1 VRENVCILVTGIPAS
16 GKSCFAEK
24 LQQNLGIPVISKD
37 QIKEILY
44 DTVGFRS
51 RAEKVALGN
60 AALEVMYDMAA
71 RLMVCNQPFILE
83 NNFESHSVPGL
94 VKILEDHYYRAVTVR
109 LTGDYEKIYQ
119 RFLERDRSG
128 KRHRGHVVN
137 DCYPENSIKK
147 GQLQAEL
154 SQEPSQEPPQEPS
167 REPSLSPS
175 LESFITGITN
185 RGMDTFFI
193 GDPVITVDTTDFA
206 EVDEASVIET
216 VKRAA
221 GLS

>member
-1 VRENVCILVTGIPAS
+1 MRENVCILVTGIPAS

-24 LQQNLGIPVISKD
+24 LQQKLGIPVISKD

-71 RLMVCNQPFILE
+71 RMMACNQLFILE

-94 VKILEDHYYRAVTVR
+94 VKILEDHHYRAVTVR

-147 GQLQAEL
+147 GQLQTEL
-154 SQEPSQEPPQEPS
+154 SKEPSQES
-167 REPSLSPS
+167 SLSPS
-175 LESFITGITN
+175 LESFIAGITN

-206 EVDEASVIET
+206 EVDEASVIEM
-216 VKRAA
+216 VRRAA
-221 GLS
+221 V